1 MLSEELSKMS
11 KKIHSVDSN
20 SEDQELELIKDAYRK
35 AAEYDDYMFG
45 NIDYVESWLGITTSK

>member
-1 MLSEELSKMS
+1 MS
-11 KKIHSVDSN
+11 KKIHSADSN
-20 SEDQELELIKDAYRK
+20 SEDEELELIKDAYIR